1 MKLKSCVFF
10 LLSPILLLGQ
20 NSPKKEVNVQ
30 TQSWIA
36 LIASFKI
43 DDRWGIATDAHMRR
57 NDFASTNSFVIVR
70 AGASYE
76 MAPSL
81 SGTIGYAHLW
91 LSPSNPDW
99 STIAN
104 ENRIYQQLL
113 YSSKIGIITLT
124 QRIRNEQ
131 RWQEVIV
138 NDQISGDLRFTN
150 RVRYLLGCIIPIS
163 QHKSFPMLVV
173 SDEVLLQF
181 GKDVVYNTFDQNRI
195 FIGIKQSISE
205 NWSYDFGYM
214 QVFQQKASGYQYDQ
228 NHTLRLF
235 FYYNRGS
242 KSHMITHHHASGD
255 E

>member
-1 MKLKSCVFF
+1 MKSKYAVFF
-10 LLSPILLLGQ
+10 LLLPVLILGQ

-43 DDRWGIATDAHMRR
+43 DDRWGIATDVHMRR
-57 NDFASTNSFVIVR
+57 NDFAATNSFVIVR

-113 YSSKIGIITLT
+113 YSSKIGNITLT

-131 RWQEVIV
+131 RWQEVIA
-138 NDQISGDLRFTN
+138 NDQKTDALRFTN
-150 RVRYLLGCIIPIS
+150 RVRYLLGCTIPIS
-163 QHKSFPMLVV
+163 SKKSVPSIVI
-173 SDEVLLQF
+173 SDEILFQF

-195 FIGIKQSISE
+195 FVGIRQALSPS
-205 NWSYDFGYM
+205 WSYDFGYM

-235 FYYNRGS
+235 FYYNRGA